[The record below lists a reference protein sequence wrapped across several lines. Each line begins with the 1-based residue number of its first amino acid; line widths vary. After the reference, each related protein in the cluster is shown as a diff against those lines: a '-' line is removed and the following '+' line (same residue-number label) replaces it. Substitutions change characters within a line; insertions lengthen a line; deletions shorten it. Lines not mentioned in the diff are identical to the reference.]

1 MTRLSDPPSP
11 ILDRFGKGWD
21 PDTLSALAGS
31 VPIDLAVPVER
42 VLEQLG
48 PVLGHPEA
56 RTVLVGYGASYD
68 TAPQDVALFGA
79 LPGWSVHVPG
89 HPDEVGRL
97 LREAAAGDGSTYL
110 RLPEQ
115 GNAEPHGGASG
126 SFEVVRLGAGGV
138 VLAVGPTLDTV
149 VRATA
154 GLDLTVLYSSTIRP
168 FDAAGLRT
176 AVLAADRADVVLVEP
191 HLAGT
196 SAHCVAETLVNVPHR
211 LRALGLPWDD
221 TEPGAHGLDEAGI
234 AATVR
239 AFLR

>member
-1 MTRLSDPPSP
+1 MTRLSDPPSA

-21 PDTLSALAGS
+21 PDTLSTLAGS
-31 VPIDLAVPVER
+31 VPVNLGAPVER

-48 PVLGHPEA
+48 PVLGRPGE
-56 RTVLVGYGASYD
+56 RTVLVGYGASHD
-68 TAPQDVALFGA
+68 TAPQDVALFGT

-97 LREAAAGDGSTYL
+97 LRTAAAGDGSAYI

-115 GNAEPHGGASG
+115 GNAEPHGASEA
-126 SFEVVRLGAGGV
+126 FEVIGLGAGGV

-154 GLDLTVLYSSTIRP
+154 GLDLTVLYASTIRP
-168 FDAAGLRT
+168 FDAVGLRT

-196 SAHCVAETLVNVPHR
+196 SARCVAEALVNVPHR
-211 LRALGLPWDD
+211 LRALGTPWDA
-221 TEPGAHGLDEAGI
+221 TSPAPALDEAGI
-234 AATVR
+234 AAAVR